1 MTWINLMYIDMLKVK
16 ATQTGSDQK
25 LADAAV
31 TGYKIWLLVAI
42 LAIHF
47 VQVNSPRHDAV

>member
-1 MTWINLMYIDMLKVK
+1 MYIDMLKVK